1 MLTRSRSGEHSPDGV
16 RSKRVKDRPGSSGA
30 SEGSSLASLSRRSV
44 DSLGETVATLS
55 PRSATLVDLPELP
68 RELARAL
75 GTMGAKRLYS
85 HQLEAYERVRAG
97 ENVIVATATASGKSL
112 CYKIPAFENALENAS
127 SRALFLYPTKALA
140 QDQLQK
146 TTKLMLRGVHPATY
160 DRDTPKALRAEVRK
174 RANVILTNPDM
185 LNVALLPNH
194 DSLWADFFRNLK
206 IVAVDEAHLLRGV
219 FGSHVAAV
227 LRRLRRV
234 AELHGADP
242 KFVLT
247 SATIANPL
255 ELAEVLT
262 GVPFSL
268 VDSDGASSGERRVIF
283 RNPPLKDEEK
293 GDRRS
298 MLTEGAFVFSKLVSQ
313 GVRTIAFAKSRK
325 TAELIYRYA
334 ADRLGPEYARRISPY
349 RAGYTVRE
357 RREIEGRLFKG
368 ELLGVVS
375 TNALEL
381 GVDVGALDAVVCC
394 GYPGSVASI
403 WQQWGRAGRGK
414 EPSLSVYIAGR
425 DSLDQYLYENPEK
438 VLGRRV
444 EAARLTL
451 ENPYI
456 LGPHLLAA
464 AHEAPLEDQ
473 DEKYFG
479 YAYEPIVEDLVE
491 SEDLVRSGGR
501 LHYTRGDKPAWN
513 ISLRSADSGSVMIA
527 DREGEVIGAVEA
539 RRAPMDLH
547 PGATYLHRGH
557 AYEVE
562 DLNLPA
568 HQALVRRVPNRYYTR
583 VKVETDVEII
593 EESDKRGLPNGA
605 TLHWGRVSTTD
616 MVTSYK
622 KIQVQD
628 SREIGVFPLDL
639 PPTTFET
646 RGLWLTLPPLP
657 PPEGDA
663 RPNFVEFLGSL
674 HAAEHAFI
682 GLLPLFAMCDRGD
695 IGGLS
700 IAVHRQ
706 TRLPTIFVYDG
717 YPGGVGISERGY
729 ETFEEVARDTLG
741 VLARCPCKKGCPA
754 CVQSPKC
761 GNWNEP
767 LSKDGAVRVLRYL
780 LGQVSRYPTL

>member
-1 MLTRSRSGEHSPDGV
+1 VRSRDLKERLGV
-16 RSKRVKDRPGSSGA
+16 STRP
-30 SEGSSLASLSRRSV
+30 LSVLSH
-44 DSLGETVATLS
+44 DTAQSLGQTVATV
-55 PRSATLVDLPELP
+55 PACSAALVEPPELP
-68 RELARAL
+68 QELRRAL
-75 GTMGAKRLYS
+75 DAIGAPRLYS
-85 HQLEAYERVRAG
+85 HQAEAYEKVRAG
-97 ENVIVATATASGKSL
+97 ANVIVATGTASGKSL
-112 CYKIPAFENALENAS
+112 CYKVPAFENALTS
-127 SRALFLYPTKALA
+127 SRNRALFLYPTKALA

-146 TTKLMLRGVHPATY
+146 IRKLKLRGVYPAAY
-160 DRDTPKALRAEVRK
+160 DRDTPKALRSEIRR

-185 LNVALLPNH
+185 LNVGLLPSH
-194 DSLWADFFRNLK
+194 DSLWADFFRNLQ

-242 KFVLT
+242 IFALT

-262 GVPFSL
+262 GLPFAL
-268 VDSDGASSGERRVIF
+268 VDQDGAPSGERRVIF

-298 MLTEGAFVFSKLVSQ
+298 MLTEGAFVFSRLVGQ

-325 TAELIYRYA
+325 SAELIYRYA
-334 ADRLGPEYARRISPY
+334 ADRLGPDLARRVSPY

-357 RREIEGRLFKG
+357 RREIEGRLFRG

-381 GVDVGALDAVVCC
+381 GIDVGYLDAAVCC
-394 GYPGSVASI
+394 GYPGSVASL
-403 WQQWGRAGRGK
+403 WQQWGRAGRGT
-414 EPSLSVYIAGR
+414 EPSLNVYIAGR

-438 VLGRRV
+438 ILGRRV

-464 AHEAPLEDQ
+464 AHEAPLEDG
-473 DEKYFG
+473 DERYFG
-479 YAYEPIVEDLVE
+479 FAYGEVAEQLLETGALVG
-491 SEDLVRSGGR
+491 SGGR
-501 LHYTRGDKPAWN
+501 MHYARGDNPAWN
-513 ISLRSADSGSVMIA
+513 ISLRSADSASVLVA
-527 DREGEVIGAVEA
+527 DKEGEVIGSVEA
-539 RRAPMDLH
+539 RRAPMELH
-547 PGATYLHRGH
+547 PGATYLHRGRD
-557 AYEVE
+557 YEVE
-562 DLNLPA
+562 HLNLAA
-568 HQALVRRVPNRYYTR
+568 HAALVRRVPNRYYTR
-583 VKVETDVEII
+583 PRVETDVEILQES
-593 EESDKRGLPNGA
+593 EERELCNGA
-605 TLHWGRVSTTD
+605 KLHWGRVRSTDIITF
-616 MVTSYK
+616 YK
-622 KIQVQD
+622 KIRVSD

-646 RGLWLTLPPLP
+646 RGLWITLPPLP
-657 PPEGDA
+657 TNGSA
-663 RPNFVEFLGSL
+663 HPNFVEFLGAL
-674 HAAEHAFI
+674 HASEHAMI

-700 IAVHRQ
+700 VAAHRQ

-729 ETFEEVARDTLG
+729 DAFEELARDTLS
-741 VLARCPCKKGCPA
+741 VLLRCPCKSGCPA

-767 LSKDGAVRVLRYL
+767 LSKQGAVDALRYL
-780 LGQVSRYPTL
+780 LGQVSNYPAL

>member
-1 MLTRSRSGEHSPDGV
+1 VGLT
-16 RSKRVKDRPGSSGA
+16 
-30 SEGSSLASLSRRSV
+30 RRSV
-44 DSLGETVATLS
+44 ESLGDTVATLP
-55 PRSATLVDLPELP
+55 PREATLVEPPEMP
-68 RELARAL
+68 RAL
-75 GTMGAKRLYS
+75 VRALSSTGAERLYS

-112 CYKIPAFENALENAS
+112 CYKIPAFENALENPS
-127 SRALFLYPTKALA
+127 NRALFLYPTKALA

-146 TTKLMLRGVHPATY
+146 ISKLMLRGVHPATY
-160 DRDTPKALRAEVRK
+160 DRDTPKALRAEVRR

-185 LNVALLPNH
+185 LNVALLPSH
-194 DSLWADFFRNLK
+194 DSLWANFFRNLK

-262 GVPFSL
+262 GVPFTL
-268 VDSDGASSGERRVIF
+268 VDNDGASSGPRRVVF

-298 MLTEGAFVFSKLVSQ
+298 MLTEGAFVFSKLVAQ

-325 TAELIYRYA
+325 SAELIYRYA
-334 ADRLGPEYARRISPY
+334 ADRLGPELARRISPY
-349 RAGYTVRE
+349 RAGYTIRE
-357 RREIEGRLFKG
+357 RREIEGRLFRG

-403 WQQWGRAGRGK
+403 WQQWGRAGRTK
-414 EPSLSVYIAGR
+414 EPSLAVYIAGR

-451 ENPYI
+451 ENSYI

-464 AHEAPLEDQ
+464 AYEAPLEDR
-473 DEKYFG
+473 DEEYFG
-479 YAYEPIVEDLVE
+479 YAYGAVAENLVE
-491 SEDLVRSGGR
+491 SGALVRSGGR
-501 LHYTRGDKPAWN
+501 MHYTRGDKPAWD
-513 ISLRSADSGSVMIA
+513 ISLRSADAGSVLVA
-527 DREGEVIGAVEA
+527 DREGEVIGSVEA

-547 PGATYLHRGH
+547 PGATYLHRGR

-562 DLNLPA
+562 DLNLAA
-568 HQALVRRVPNRYYTR
+568 HNALVRRVPNRYYTR
-583 VKVETDVEII
+583 VKVETDVEILG
-593 EESDKRGLPNGA
+593 ESEKRDLPNGA
-605 TLHWGRVSTTD
+605 TLHWGRVRTTD
-616 MVTSYK
+616 VVTFYK

-646 RGLWLTLPPLP
+646 RGLWVTLPPLP
-657 PPEGDA
+657 PPEGNT

-674 HAAEHAFI
+674 HAVEHAFI

-700 IAVHRQ
+700 IAMHRQ

-729 ETFEEVARDTLG
+729 DTFEEVARDTLG

-767 LSKDGAVRVLRYL
+767 LSKDGAIKVLRYL

>member
-1 MLTRSRSGEHSPDGV
+1 MRSRDL
-16 RSKRVKDRPGSSGA
+16 KDRFGGGLATPLSG
-30 SEGSSLASLSRRSV
+30 LSRRSV
-44 DSLGETVATLS
+44 ESLGTTVATLC
-55 PRSATLVDLPELP
+55 PRPANLVGAPELP
-68 RELARAL
+68 RELMRAL
-75 GTMGAKRLYS
+75 EAVGATWLYS
-85 HQLEAYERVRAG
+85 HQLEAYNRVRSG

-112 CYKIPAFENALENAS
+112 CYKLPAFENALMSPQNC
-127 SRALFLYPTKALA
+127 ALFLYPTKALA

-146 TTKLMLRGVHPATY
+146 IRNLKLRGVYPATY
-160 DRDTPKALRAEVRK
+160 DRDTPKALRSEVRR
-174 RANVILTNPDM
+174 RANVVLTNPDM
-185 LNVALLPNH
+185 LSVGLLPSH

-234 AELHGADP
+234 ATLHGADP

-262 GVPFSL
+262 GLPFQL
-268 VDSDGASSGERRVIF
+268 VDKDGASSGERRVVF

-298 MLTEGAFVFSKLVSQ
+298 MLTEGAFVFSRLIGQ

-325 TAELIYRYA
+325 SAELIYRYA
-334 ADRLGPEYARRISPY
+334 ADRVGAELARRISPY
-349 RAGYTVRE
+349 RAGYTIRE
-357 RREIEGRLFKG
+357 RREIEGRLFRG

-381 GVDVGALDAVVCC
+381 GVDVGSLDAVVCC

-414 EPSLSVYIAGR
+414 DPSLNVYIAGR

-464 AHEAPLEDQ
+464 AYEAPLEDE
-473 DEKYFG
+473 DEQYFG
-479 YAYEPIVEDLVE
+479 FAYREVAEQLLE
-491 SEDLVRSGGR
+491 SEALVRSGGR
-501 LHYTRGDKPAWN
+501 MHYTRGDNPAWD
-513 ISLRSADSGSVMIA
+513 ISLRSADSASVLVA
-527 DREGEVIGAVEA
+527 DGEGEVIGSIEA
-539 RRAPMDLH
+539 RRAPMELH
-547 PGATYLHRGH
+547 PGATYLHRGR

-562 DLNLPA
+562 NLNLAA
-568 HQALVRRVPNRYYTR
+568 HTALVRRVPNRYYTR
-583 VKVETDVEII
+583 VKVETDVEIL
-593 EESDKRGLPNGA
+593 EESEKRDLANGA
-605 TLHWGRVSTTD
+605 RLYWGRVRTTD
-616 MVTSYK
+616 VTTFYK
-622 KIQVQD
+622 KIQVSD

-646 RGLWLTLPPLP
+646 RGLWVTLPPKK
-657 PPEGDA
+657 DSS
-663 RPNFVEFLGSL
+663 RPNFVEFLGAL
-674 HAAEHAFI
+674 HAAEHAVI
-682 GLLPLFAMCDRGD
+682 GLLPIFAMCDRGD

-700 IAVHRQ
+700 VAMHRQ
-706 TRLPTIFVYDG
+706 TGLPTVFVYDG

-729 ETFEEVARDTLG
+729 DTLEEIVRDTLG
-741 VLARCPCKKGCPA
+741 VLVRCPCKGGCPA

-767 LSKDGAVRVLRYL
+767 LSKSGAVAVLRYL
-780 LGQVSRYPTL
+780 LGQVSNYPTS

>member
-1 MLTRSRSGEHSPDGV
+1 M
-16 RSKRVKDRPGSSGA
+16 
-30 SEGSSLASLSRRSV
+30 
-44 DSLGETVATLS
+44 GETVAALA
-55 PRSATLVDLPELP
+55 PRDATLVEPPELT
-68 RELARAL
+68 RELSRAL
-75 GTMGAKRLYS
+75 QAMGAKRLYS
-85 HQLEAYERVRAG
+85 HQLEAYEKVRSG
-97 ENVIVATATASGKSL
+97 ENVIVSTATASGKSL
-112 CYKIPAFENALENAS
+112 CYKIPAFENALENAAN
-127 SRALFLYPTKALA
+127 RALFLYPTKALA

-146 TTKLMLRGVHPATY
+146 IGKLMLRGVHPATY
-160 DRDTPKALRAEVRK
+160 DRDTPKALRPGIRK
-174 RANVILTNPDM
+174 KANVVLTNPDM
-185 LNVALLPNH
+185 LNVGLLPSH

-206 IVAVDEAHLLRGV
+206 IIAVDEAHLLRGV
-219 FGSHVAAV
+219 FGSHAAAV

-234 AELHGADP
+234 AGLHGADP

-262 GVPFSL
+262 GLPFAL
-268 VDSDGASSGERRVIF
+268 VDKDGASSGERRVVF

-298 MLTEGAFVFSKLVSQ
+298 MLTEGAFVFSRLVAS
-313 GVRTIAFAKSRK
+313 GVRTLAFAKSRK
-325 TAELIYRYA
+325 SAELIYRYA
-334 ADRLGPEYARRISPY
+334 ADRLGPDLARRISPY

-357 RREIEGRLFKG
+357 RREIEARLFRG

-381 GVDVGALDAVVCC
+381 GVDVGSLDAVVCC

-414 EPSLSVYIAGR
+414 DPSLAVYIAGR
-425 DSLDQYLYENPEK
+425 DSLDQYLHENPEK
-438 VLGRRV
+438 VLGMRV

-464 AHEAPLEDQ
+464 AYEAPLEDE

-479 YAYEPIVEDLVE
+479 YAYEVVAEQLVE
-491 SEDLVRSGGR
+491 SGAFVRSGGR
-501 LHYTRGDKPAWN
+501 MHYTRGDNPARD
-513 ISLRSADSGSVMIA
+513 ISLRSADGAAVLVA
-527 DREGEVIGAVEA
+527 DKEGEVVGSVEA
-539 RRAPMDLH
+539 RRAPMELH
-547 PGATYLHRGH
+547 PGATYLHRGR

-562 DLNLPA
+562 DLNLAA
-568 HQALVRRVPNRYYTR
+568 HQALVRRVPNRYYTKVR
-583 VKVETDVEII
+583 VETDVEILK
-593 EESDKRGLPNGA
+593 EAEKRDLANGA
-605 TLHWGRVSTTD
+605 ALRWGWVRTTD
-616 MVTSYK
+616 QVTFYK
-622 KIQVQD
+622 KIQVSD

-639 PPTTFET
+639 QPTAFET
-646 RGLWLTLPPLP
+646 RALWFTLPPMP
-657 PPEGDA
+657 PPQGNTQ
-663 RPNFVEFLGSL
+663 PSFVEFLGSL

-682 GLLPLFAMCDRGD
+682 GILPLFAMCDRGD

-700 IAVHRQ
+700 VAMHRQ
-706 TRLPTIFVYDG
+706 TRLPTVFVYDG

-729 ETFEEVARDTLG
+729 DTFEEVARDTLG

-767 LSKDGAVRVLRYL
+767 LSKGGAVRVLRYL
-780 LGQVSRYPTL
+780 LGQVSRYPNP